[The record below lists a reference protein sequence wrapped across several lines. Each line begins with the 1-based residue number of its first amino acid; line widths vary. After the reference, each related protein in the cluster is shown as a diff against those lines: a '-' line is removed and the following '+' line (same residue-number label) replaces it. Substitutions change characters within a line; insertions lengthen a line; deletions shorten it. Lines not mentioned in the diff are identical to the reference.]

1 MAADVEI
8 QQEIVEGSLEVVA
21 RIHKRIAGILN
32 ESSNSRK
39 VKKGIQLSI
48 GQPMAKCN
56 QTNVYWILKM
66 QRPKRISL
74 GISFSRL
81 ISSHFKRFQA
91 MRAAGGWRA
100 RRPNWIRGRKNIRRP
115 QTAARNIHLKWN
127 TSSFCLLWSLSPTRD
142 ECRSG

>member
-8 QQEIVEGSLEVVA
+8 QQEIVEGSLEAVA

-56 QTNVYWILKM
+56 QTNVY
-66 QRPKRISL
+66 
-74 GISFSRL
+74 
-81 ISSHFKRFQA
+81 
-91 MRAAGGWRA
+91 
-100 RRPNWIRGRKNIRRP
+100 
-115 QTAARNIHLKWN
+115 
-127 TSSFCLLWSLSPTRD
+127 
-142 ECRSG
+142 